1 MVRSLGMKIILL
13 SLITLCAILSVNAQI
28 APGSIGYYEDV
39 LRFSRMQSSGTARM
53 LGIGGAQTALGGDVS
68 QALINPAGLG
78 LFRRSEFSVTGGMTF
93 YNSESNF
100 NGFASDRPFNNFS
113 LPQLGLVISNVKDDI
128 ELGKWRGGSFA
139 INFARVQDF
148 RNEVNYRGFNDDN
161 SIIDYFLER
170 SDGIPSGS
178 IGNAGLVGRA
188 FDVYLIN
195 PLPGSDD
202 VYDSFVLGFPEQ
214 QETIVSSGRADRIQ
228 LSYGGNYDNK
238 FYFGGGIG
246 ITTLEYNSSK
256 DYREFF
262 EGEPL
267 LDLLTYEDIF
277 ISGNGFNF
285 NLGAIAKLND
295 NVRLGASIIS
305 PTWYNLDEEFSNGIV
320 ANYDNY
326 NFVPGDTIL
335 RELTSVSDVFLT
347 NYRMRT
353 PWRVNAGASFILG
366 KNGFISA
373 DIEYVD
379 YSQANLSS
387 LEIDLSSDNQ
397 TIANLYSSAVN
408 LKIGGE
414 YRYNIFRVRGG
425 YGYYQDPTTLEDN
438 VNRSISSISGG
449 LGVRMQRYFFDLAVV
464 HNFTNNSYSPYTL
477 FNGTQPNVKIQDRNT
492 RAFLTFGLNF

>member
-1 MVRSLGMKIILL
+1 MIRSIGMTAILL
-13 SLITLCAILSVNAQI
+13 SSILLCALQSAKAQI

-68 QALINPAGLG
+68 QALVNPAGLG

-100 NGFASDRPFNNFS
+100 NGFSSNRPFNNFS
-113 LPQLGLVISNVKDDI
+113 LPQVGLVISNVKDDI

-139 INFARVQDF
+139 INFSRVQDF
-148 RNEVNYRGFNDDN
+148 RNEVGYRGFNDDN
-161 SIIDYFLER
+161 SIIDYFIER
-170 SDGIPSGS
+170 ADGIPTGS
-178 IGNAGLVGRA
+178 IGNSGLVGRA
-188 FDVYLIN
+188 FDTYLIN
-195 PLPGSDD
+195 PTPGSDD
-202 VYDSFVLGFPEQ
+202 IYDSFVLGFPEQ
-214 QETIVSSGRADRIQ
+214 QEVLVSSGRADRIQ

-238 FYFGGGIG
+238 LYFGGGIG
-246 ITTLEYNSSK
+246 ITTLEYTSSK
-256 DYREFF
+256 DFSEFF
-262 EGEPL
+262 VGEPL

-277 ISGNGFNF
+277 ITGNGFNF

-295 NVRLGASIIS
+295 NIRIGASVIS
-305 PTWYNLDEEFSNGIV
+305 PTWYNLDEEFSNGLI

-326 NFVPGDTIL
+326 YYPEGDTTL
-335 RELTSVSDVFLT
+335 RELSSVSDIFLT

-353 PWRVNAGASFILG
+353 PWRVNTGASFIVG

-379 YSQANLSS
+379 YSQGNLSS
-387 LEIDLSSDNQ
+387 IEIDLTSDNQ
-397 TIANLYSSAVN
+397 TIANLYSNTIN

-414 YRYNIFRVRGG
+414 YRYEIFRLRGG
-425 YGYYQDPTTLEDN
+425 YGYYQDPTTFDDN

-449 LGVRMQRYFFDLAVV
+449 LGIRMPKYFLDLAVV
-464 HNFTNNSYSPYTL
+464 HNFTNNTYSPYTL
-477 FNGTQPNVKIQDRNT
+477 INGTHPNVNITDRNT
-492 RAFLTFGLNF
+492 RAFLTFGFNF